1 MVMVMVKVRV
11 VVRVMV
17 RVVVVVMVRVRI
29 MATIVV
35 VFSSVVVWQ
44 FNHTAT
50 FMENSIKFSLVVEH
64 GNHRFCICSFTVFD
78 KQVGAVVASSLT
90 TV

>member
-1 MVMVMVKVRV
+1 MVKVRV

-29 MATIVV
+29 MAT
-35 VFSSVVVWQ
+35 SSGSVLKCGGVAIQ
-44 FNHTAT
+44 SYAT

-78 KQVGAVVASSLT
+78 KQGDAVVASSLT

>member
-1 MVMVMVKVRV
+1 MVMVKVRV
-11 VVRVMV
+11 MV
-17 RVVVVVMVRVRI
+17 RVVVMVRVRI

-78 KQVGAVVASSLT
+78 KQVDAVVASSLT